1 MNDPQTRSKTKK
13 QADATT
19 QQQNVE
25 PGAESAAT
33 EELGNWYEANTMSIQ
48 QAIST
53 ALVSVLAQQTEMLT
67 QTIEVGLQRI
77 ANRPTQSNA
86 AVEPNQNRDHQS
98 FE

>member
-1 MNDPQTRSKTKK
+1 
-13 QADATT
+13 
-19 QQQNVE
+19 
-25 PGAESAAT
+25 
-33 EELGNWYEANTMSIQ
+33 MSIQ